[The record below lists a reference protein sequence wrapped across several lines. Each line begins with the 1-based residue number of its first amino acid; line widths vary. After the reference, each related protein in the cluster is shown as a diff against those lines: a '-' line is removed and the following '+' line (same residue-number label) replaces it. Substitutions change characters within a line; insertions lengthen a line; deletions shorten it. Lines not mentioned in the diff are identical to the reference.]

1 MRELQLNPD
10 AAYQALVERISAAYA
25 HGQLQAHRA
34 VNEHLTRT
42 FWQIGHDIVEY
53 EQGGQTRAAYGQ
65 SLLANLSR
73 DLRLRHGKGFS
84 RSNVIRARQFYLAYP
99 KGATLSHLLS
109 WSHVVE
115 LLKLDDPLERG
126 FYEQQCAR
134 EKWSVREL
142 QRQIKSSL
150 FLRLAAS
157 REKSE
162 VLKLA
167 TKGNIVSQP
176 DDLLRNNL
184 FVSRYAVELP
194 KKTEMERF
202 LKQVG
207 KEVGR

>member
-1 MRELQLNPD
+1 MSDSQLTNDPG
-10 AAYQALVERISAAYA
+10 YKALVDRISAVYA

-34 VNEHLTRT
+34 VNEQLTRT

-65 SLLANLSR
+65 SLITKLSR

-84 RSNVIRARQFYLAYP
+84 RSNVIRAHQFYLAYP

-134 EKWSVREL
+134 EKWAVREL

-150 FLRLAAS
+150 FLCVLAS
-157 REKSE
+157 LRE
-162 VLKLA
+162 
-167 TKGNIVSQP
+167 P
-176 DDLLRNNL
+176 H
-184 FVSRYAVELP
+184 LP
-194 KKTEMERF
+194 T
-202 LKQVG
+202 
-207 KEVGR
+207 